1 MKANDSTR
9 PTLPFSSSFQKFFPA
24 HSLPNTDCHIF
35 HALRGKSDDCFKNKV
50 AHPVA
55 TACKGF
61 QNSGRNGVS
70 YFLTRGW
77 GSSTEGPSQI
87 TPEAERELRDEGISI
102 LKSRMIIITVL
113 SLATLYSGGKA
124 TMPAQSKPAAT
135 PSGPEKLSDDAR
147 RGEGLFLQRCSLCH
161 LPRKLKFGSPPVIG
175 PSLSGQFKDATPD
188 QMKVLR
194 GFILKGGPD
203 MPGFQYGL
211 EPKEVDDLIAY
222 LKTL

>member
-1 MKANDSTR
+1 
-9 PTLPFSSSFQKFFPA
+9 
-24 HSLPNTDCHIF
+24 
-35 HALRGKSDDCFKNKV
+35 
-50 AHPVA
+50 
-55 TACKGF
+55 
-61 QNSGRNGVS
+61 
-70 YFLTRGW
+70 
-77 GSSTEGPSQI
+77 
-87 TPEAERELRDEGISI
+87 
-102 LKSRMIIITVL
+102 LKKRLIIIAFL
-113 SLATLYSGGKA
+113 SLATLYCGGEA
-124 TMPAQSKPAAT
+124 TLPAQSKPVAT
-135 PSGPEKLSDDAR
+135 PSGAAKLSDDAR

-175 PSLSGQFKDATPD
+175 PGLGGQFKDATPD

>member
-1 MKANDSTR
+1 M
-9 PTLPFSSSFQKFFPA
+9 FQGA
-24 HSLPNTDCHIF
+24 
-35 HALRGKSDDCFKNKV
+35 A
-50 AHPVA
+50 
-55 TACKGF
+55 
-61 QNSGRNGVS
+61 
-70 YFLTRGW
+70 
-77 GSSTEGPSQI
+77 
-87 TPEAERELRDEGISI
+87 REWLDEGKSI
-102 LKSRMIIITVL
+102 LKMRLITVTFL
-113 SLATLYSGGKA
+113 GIAILYSGDVTNLA
-124 TMPAQSKPAAT
+124 AQNKPSESPTGA
-135 PSGPEKLSDDAR
+135 EKLSEEAR

-188 QMKVLR
+188 QMKILR